1 MKLLPLYDYL
11 DGSASGSSTGV
22 LNWRSDDAIPPN
34 TNYLD
39 FSKGIQN
46 IDYGSL
52 EKTFT
57 LEFWVKVNS
66 APTSGYSSI
75 FSHVNNYRN
84 PFCGINTDGRV
95 VLSVP
100 ISTDVVSASNMILS
114 TDPVTDGTW
123 HHVSYS
129 YDGRNFTLWIDGNK
143 AGTKA
148 ASGNT
153 TTSLG
158 LKIGFGYVGEVD
170 SPFDGGIAGMV
181 KYNAL
186 KEPKQNLP
194 RQIPDPADGAQE
206 VSFVVIEDF
215 LTAIEPEESQRD
227 FGEFHYETLDDMI
240 PAIRGGTLIGGNYS
254 ITGTV
259 KKADENG
266 ILRPYTEAVV
276 FLADQETGQYQR
288 EQIETPNGLFELPDL
303 RENRKY
309 SVFVKD
315 GRGKA
320 YKAFIDVNAPA
331 VLDVILEEETQKPP
345 KPKSYKVSGK
355 VLDHTGQPI
364 QRYVAVHSRT
374 DGTLLGMTRSAV
386 DGTYSIE
393 LAENDPVYVVCL
405 PNNQEDINAKVFDR
419 VIPVQK

>member
-1 MKLLPLYDYL
+1 MKDLPFYDYL
-11 DGSASGSSTGV
+11 DGSTSGTSTGV

-39 FSKGIQN
+39 FSKEIPS

-52 EKTFT
+52 GKSFT
-57 LEFWVKVNS
+57 LEFWVKVNA
-66 APTSGYSSI
+66 APARGYSSI

-84 PFCGINTDGRV
+84 PFCGINTEGRV

-100 ISTDVVSASNMILS
+100 ISTDVVSPSDMITS
-114 TDPVTDGTW
+114 IDPMTDGAW

-129 YDGRNFTLWIDGNK
+129 YDGRNFTLWIDGNRV
-143 AGTKA
+143 GMKA

-153 TTSLG
+153 NSNLG
-158 LKIGFGYVGEVD
+158 LIIGFGYAGEVD
-170 SPFDGGIAGMV
+170 TPFDGGIAGMV
-181 KYNAL
+181 EHNTF

-194 RQIPDPADGAQE
+194 RRIPDPSEDALEIG
-206 VSFVVIEDF
+206 FVVIEDF
-215 LTAIEPEESQRD
+215 ITAIEPEESQRD

-266 ILRPYTEAVV
+266 ILRPYTEAIV
-276 FLADQETGQYQR
+276 FLADQETGGYQR
-288 EQIETPNGLFELPDL
+288 EQVETPNGLFELPDL
-303 RENRKY
+303 SEKRKY

-331 VLDVILEEETQKPP
+331 VLDVVLEEETQKPP

-364 QRYVAVHSRT
+364 QRYVAVHSRA

-386 DGTYSIE
+386 DGTYSID
-393 LAENDPVYVVCL
+393 LNENDPVYVVCL
-405 PNNQEDINAKVFDR
+405 PNNQEDINAKIFDR

>member
-11 DGSASGSSTGV
+11 DGTAKGSYNGV

-39 FSKGIQN
+39 FSKKIPKIN
-46 IDYGSL
+46 YGSL
-52 EKTFT
+52 GKDFT
-57 LEFWVKVNS
+57 VEFWVKVNTP
-66 APTSGYSSI
+66 PTSGYSSI
-75 FSHVNNYRN
+75 LSHANNYRN
-84 PFCGINTDGRV
+84 PFCGINTEGRV

-100 ISTDVVSASNMILS
+100 FSTDTVSKSDMIGS
-114 TDPVTDGTW
+114 TNPVNDGAW
-123 HHVSYS
+123 HHVAYAFI
-129 YDGRNFTLWIDGNK
+129 DGRFILWIDGSNVGEK
-143 AGTKA
+143 PVSGTPNA
-148 ASGNT
+148 NMD
-153 TTSLG
+153 LR
-158 LKIGFGYVGEVD
+158 IGFGYGGVVD
-170 SPFDGGIAGMV
+170 SPFDGGIAGLV
-181 KYNAL
+181 KHEGL
-186 KEPKQNLP
+186 REPKKNLP
-194 RQIPDPADGAQE
+194 RRISDPTEDAPEIG
-206 VSFVVIEDF
+206 FVVLEDF

-227 FGEFHYETLDDMI
+227 FGEFHYDVLEDVI
-240 PAIRGGTLIGGNYS
+240 PAIRGGTLIGGDYS

-276 FLADQETGQYQR
+276 FLADQETGSYQR
-288 EQIETPNGLFELPDL
+288 EQIETPNGLFELRDL
-303 RENRKY
+303 RENRNY

-320 YKAFIDVNAPA
+320 YKAFIDVTAPA
-331 VLDVILEEETQKPP
+331 VLDVVLEEETQKPP

-374 DGTLLGMTRSAV
+374 DGTLLGMARSEA
-386 DGTYSIE
+386 DGTYSID

-405 PNNQEDINAKVFDR
+405 PNNQEDINAKIFDR

>member
-11 DGSASGSSTGV
+11 DGETNGTPTGV

-39 FSKGIQN
+39 FSKGITT
-46 IDYGSL
+46 IDYGPL
-52 EKTFT
+52 GKPFT

-84 PFCGINTDGRV
+84 PFCGINTEGRV
-95 VLSVP
+95 VISAP
-100 ISTDVVSASNMILS
+100 ISTDIVSPSDMIMS
-114 TDPVTDGTW
+114 TDPVTDGVW

-129 YDGRNFTLWIDGNK
+129 YDGRSFTLWVDGNK
-143 AGTKA
+143 AGTKT

-153 TTSLG
+153 NNSLG
-158 LKIGFGYVGEVD
+158 LKIGFGYMGEVD

-194 RQIPDPADGAQE
+194 RQIPDPAKDAPDIG
-206 VSFVVIEDF
+206 FVVIEDF
-215 LTAIEPEESQRD
+215 IAAIEPEESQRD
-227 FGEFHYETLDDMI
+227 FGKFHYETLDDMI
-240 PAIRGGTLIGGNYS
+240 PVIRGGTLIGGNYS

-276 FLADQETGQYQR
+276 FLADQETGRYQR

-303 RENRKY
+303 RENRNY

-345 KPKSYKVSGK
+345 KPKAYKVAGK

-364 QRYVAVHSRT
+364 QRYVAVHSRV
-374 DGTLLGMTRSAV
+374 DGTLLGMTRSAA

-393 LAENDPVYVVCL
+393 LSENDPVYVVCL
-405 PNNQEDINAKVFDR
+405 PNNQEDINAKIFDR

>member
-11 DGSASGSSTGV
+11 DGKTNGSFTGV

-39 FSKGIQN
+39 FSKGIPKIN
-46 IDYGSL
+46 YGAIGKS
-52 EKTFT
+52 FT
-57 LEFWVKVNS
+57 VVFWVKVNS
-66 APTSGYSSI
+66 TPANGYSSLLC
-75 FSHVNNYRN
+75 HVNNYRN
-84 PFCGINTDGRV
+84 PFCGVNSDGRV
-95 VLSVP
+95 VLSTS
-100 ISTDVVSASNMILS
+100 ILTDDVSPSNMILS
-114 TDPVTDGTW
+114 TNPVNDGAW
-123 HHVSYS
+123 HQVSYTF
-129 YDGRNFTLWIDGNK
+129 DGANFILWVDGNK
-143 AGTKA
+143 IGEKA
-148 ASGNT
+148 ASGGINAN
-153 TTSLG
+153 LG
-158 LKIGFGYVGEVD
+158 LIIGFGYRGEVD
-170 SPFDGGIAGMV
+170 SPFDGGVAGLV
-181 KYNAL
+181 KHGGV

-194 RQIPDPADGAQE
+194 RRIPDPSEDAPEIGI
-206 VSFVVIEDF
+206 VVLEDY

-227 FGEFHYETLDDMI
+227 FGEFHYDVLEDVI
-240 PAIRGGTLIGGNYS
+240 PAIRGGTLIGGNHS

-276 FLADQETGQYQR
+276 FLADQETGSYQR
-288 EQIETPNGLFELPDL
+288 EQIETPDGLFELRDL
-303 RENRKY
+303 RENRNY

-320 YKAFIDVNAPA
+320 YKAFIDVTAPA
-331 VLDVILEEETQKPP
+331 VLDVVLEEETQKPP
-345 KPKSYKVSGK
+345 KPKSYKVAGK

-374 DGTLLGMTRSAV
+374 DGTLLGMARSEA
-386 DGTYSIE
+386 DGTYSID

-405 PNNQEDINAKVFDR
+405 PNNQEDVNAKIFDR

>member
-11 DGSASGSSTGV
+11 DGTAKGSYDGV

-39 FSKGIQN
+39 FSKKIPL
-46 IDYGSL
+46 IDYGSIN
-52 EKTFT
+52 KRFT
-57 LEFWVKVNS
+57 VEFWVKVNTPP
-66 APTSGYSSI
+66 ASGYSSL
-75 FSHVNNYRN
+75 FCHVNNYRN
-84 PFCGINTDGRV
+84 PFCGINTEGRV

-100 ISTDVVSASNMILS
+100 ISTDNVSQSDMIVS
-114 TDPVTDGTW
+114 TNPVNDGAW
-123 HHVSYS
+123 HHVAYAFIT
-129 YDGRNFTLWIDGNK
+129 DRFILWIDGNIVGEK
-143 AGTKA
+143 PVSGTT
-148 ASGNT
+148 NT
-153 TTSLG
+153 NMNLR
-158 LKIGFGYVGEVD
+158 IGYMGEVD
-170 SPFDGGIAGMV
+170 SPFDGGIAGLVMHEGFR
-181 KYNAL
+181 
-186 KEPKQNLP
+186 EPKQNLP
-194 RQIPDPADGAQE
+194 RQIQDPTEDAPEIG
-206 VSFVVIEDF
+206 FVVLEDI

-227 FGEFHYETLDDMI
+227 FGEFHYDVLEDMV
-240 PAIRGGTLIGGNYS
+240 PAIRGGTLIGGIHS

-266 ILRPYTEAVV
+266 ILRPYTEAIV
-276 FLADQETGQYQR
+276 FLADQETGSYQR
-288 EQIETPNGLFELPDL
+288 EQIETPNGLFELRDL
-303 RENRKY
+303 RENRNY

-320 YKAFIDVNAPA
+320 YKAFIDVTAPA
-331 VLDVILEEETQKPP
+331 VLDVVLEEETQKPP

-374 DGTLLGMTRSAV
+374 DGTLLGMARSDA
-386 DGTYSIE
+386 DGAYSID

>member
-11 DGSASGSSTGV
+11 DGETNGTSTGV
-22 LNWRSDDAIPPN
+22 LNWRSDDVIPPN

-39 FSKGIQN
+39 FSKGIPT
-46 IDYGSL
+46 IDYGPL
-52 EKTFT
+52 GKTFM

-75 FSHVNNYRN
+75 FSHVDNYRN
-84 PFCGINTDGRV
+84 PFCGINTEGRV
-95 VLSVP
+95 VISVP
-100 ISTDVVSASNMILS
+100 ISTDIVSPSDMIMS
-114 TDPVTDGTW
+114 TDPVTDGSW

-129 YDGRNFTLWIDGNK
+129 YDGNNFTLWVDGNK
-143 AGTKA
+143 AGTKT

-153 TTSLG
+153 NISLG
-158 LKIGFGYVGEVD
+158 LKIGFGYMGEVD
-170 SPFDGGIAGMV
+170 RPFDGGIAGMV
-181 KYNAL
+181 KYNVL
-186 KEPKQNLP
+186 KAPKQNLQ
-194 RQIPDPADGAQE
+194 RQIPDPAKDAPDIG
-206 VSFVVIEDF
+206 FVVIEDF
-215 LTAIEPEESQRD
+215 ITAIEPEESQRD

-240 PAIRGGTLIGGNYS
+240 PVIRGGTLIGGNYS

-288 EQIETPNGLFELPDL
+288 EQIETPNGLFELTDL
-303 RENRKY
+303 RENRNY

-345 KPKSYKVSGK
+345 KTKAYKVSGK

-364 QRYVAVHSRT
+364 QRYVVVHSRA
-374 DGTLLGMTRSAV
+374 DGALLGMTRSAA

-393 LAENDPVYVVCL
+393 LSENDPVYVVCL
-405 PNNQEDINAKVFDR
+405 PNNQEDINAKIFDR

>member
-11 DGSASGSSTGV
+11 DGETNGTSTGV
-22 LNWRSDDAIPPN
+22 LNWRSDDVIPPN

-39 FSKGIQN
+39 FSKGAPT
-46 IDYGSL
+46 IDYGPL
-52 EKTFT
+52 GKTFM

-75 FSHVNNYRN
+75 FSHVNDYRN
-84 PFCGINTDGRV
+84 PFCGINTEGRV
-95 VLSVP
+95 VISAP
-100 ISTDVVSASNMILS
+100 ISTDIVLPSDMIMS

-129 YDGRNFTLWIDGNK
+129 YDGSNFTLWIDGNR

-153 TTSLG
+153 TASLG
-158 LKIGFGYVGEVD
+158 LKIGFGYTGEVD

-186 KEPKQNLP
+186 KEPKQNPP
-194 RQIPDPADGAQE
+194 RRIPDPAEDAPEIG
-206 VSFVVIEDF
+206 FVVIEDF
-215 LTAIEPEESQRD
+215 
-227 FGEFHYETLDDMI
+227 I
-240 PAIRGGTLIGGNYS
+240 PAIRGGTMIGGNYS

-276 FLADQETGQYQR
+276 FLADQETGSYQR
-288 EQIETPNGLFELPDL
+288 EQIETPNGLFEIPDL
-303 RENRKY
+303 RENRNY

-345 KPKSYKVSGK
+345 KPKAYKVAGK

-364 QRYVAVHSRT
+364 QRYVAVHSRA
-374 DGTLLGMTRSAV
+374 DGTLLGMTRSAA

-393 LAENDPVYVVCL
+393 LAETDPVYVVCL
-405 PNNQEDINAKVFDR
+405 PNNQEDINAKIFDR

>member
-11 DGSASGSSTGV
+11 DGKTNGTPTGV

-39 FSKGIQN
+39 LSKGIPN
-46 IDYGSL
+46 IDYGSI

-66 APTSGYSSI
+66 APSSGYSSI

-84 PFCGINTDGRV
+84 PFCGINTEGRV

-100 ISTDVVSASNMILS
+100 ISTDVVSTSDMIIS
-114 TDPVTDGTW
+114 TDPVTDGSW

-153 TTSLG
+153 NTNLG
-158 LKIGFGYVGEVD
+158 LRIGFGYDGEVD
-170 SPFDGGIAGMV
+170 TPFDGGIAGMV
-181 KYNAL
+181 KHDTF

-194 RQIPDPADGAQE
+194 RRIPDPAEDAPEIG
-206 VSFVVIEDF
+206 FVVIEDF
-215 LTAIEPEESQRD
+215 ITAIEPEESQRD

-240 PAIRGGTLIGGNYS
+240 PAVRGGTLIGGNYS

-266 ILRPYTEAVV
+266 VLRPYTEAVV

-288 EQIETPNGLFELPDL
+288 EQNETPNGLFELPDL

-331 VLDVILEEETQKPP
+331 VLDVVLEEETQKPP
-345 KPKSYKVSGK
+345 KPKTYKVAGK

-405 PNNQEDINAKVFDR
+405 PNNQEDINAKIFDR
-419 VIPVQK
+419 VNPVQK

>member
-11 DGSASGSSTGV
+11 DGETNGTSTGV
-22 LNWRSDDAIPPN
+22 LNWRSDDVIPPN

-39 FSKGIQN
+39 FSKGIPT
-46 IDYGSL
+46 IDYGPL
-52 EKTFT
+52 GKTFM

-75 FSHVNNYRN
+75 FSHVNNHRN
-84 PFCGINTDGRV
+84 PFCGINTEGRV
-95 VLSVP
+95 VISAP
-100 ISTDVVSASNMILS
+100 ISTDIVSPSDMIMS
-114 TDPVTDGTW
+114 TDPVTDGSW

-129 YDGRNFTLWIDGNK
+129 YDGKNFALWIDGNR

-153 TTSLG
+153 NNSLG
-158 LKIGFGYVGEVD
+158 LKIGFGYMGEVD

-186 KEPKQNLP
+186 NEPKQNLQ
-194 RQIPDPADGAQE
+194 RQIPDPAKDAPDIE
-206 VSFVVIEDF
+206 FVVIEDF
-215 LTAIEPEESQRD
+215 ITAIEPEESQRD

-240 PAIRGGTLIGGNYS
+240 PVIRGGTLIGGIYS

-303 RENRKY
+303 RENRNY

-345 KPKSYKVSGK
+345 KPKAYKVSGK

-364 QRYVAVHSRT
+364 QRYVAVHSRA

-393 LAENDPVYVVCL
+393 LSENDPVYVVCL
-405 PNNQEDINAKVFDR
+405 PNNQEDVNAKIFDR

>member
-11 DGSASGSSTGV
+11 DGTTKGSYDGV

-39 FSKGIQN
+39 FSKGIHK
-46 IDYGSL
+46 IDYGTIG
-52 EKTFT
+52 KVFT
-57 LEFWVKVNS
+57 VVFWVKVNTPP
-66 APTSGYSSI
+66 ASGYSSL

-84 PFCGINTDGRV
+84 PFCGINTEGRI

-100 ISTDVVSASNMILS
+100 ISTVNVSPSDMIMS
-114 TDPVTDGTW
+114 TDPVNDGSWHHIVYTFDGTK
-123 HHVSYS
+123 
-129 YDGRNFTLWIDGNK
+129 FTLWVDGNSV
-143 AGTKA
+143 GTKP
-148 ASGNT
+148 ASGN
-153 TTSLG
+153 SNANMG
-158 LKIGFGYVGEVD
+158 LRIGFGYAGVVD
-170 SPFDGGIAGMV
+170 TPFDGGIAGLV
-181 KYNAL
+181 KHDSL
-186 KEPKQNLP
+186 IEPKQNLP
-194 RQIPDPADGAQE
+194 RQIQDPSEDAPEIG
-206 VSFVVIEDF
+206 FVVLEDL
-215 LTAIEPEESQRD
+215 LTAIEAEESQRD
-227 FGEFHYETLDDMI
+227 FGEFHYDVLEDVI
-240 PAIRGGTLIGGNYS
+240 PAIRGGTLIGGNHS

-276 FLADQETGQYQR
+276 FLADQETGSYQR
-288 EQIETPNGLFELPDL
+288 EQIETPNGLFELRDL
-303 RENRKY
+303 RENRNY

-320 YKAFIDVNAPA
+320 YKAFIDVTAPA
-331 VLDVILEEETQKPP
+331 VLDVVLEEETQKPP
-345 KPKSYKVSGK
+345 KPKSYKVAGK

-374 DGTLLGMTRSAV
+374 DGTLLGIARSEA
-386 DGTYSIE
+386 DGTYSID

-405 PNNQEDINAKVFDR
+405 PNNQEDVNAKIFDR

>member
-11 DGSASGSSTGV
+11 DGTSKGSYSGV

-39 FSKGIQN
+39 FSKKIPL
-46 IDYGSL
+46 IDYDSL
-52 EKTFT
+52 NKSFT
-57 LEFWVKVNS
+57 VEFWVKVNTPP
-66 APTSGYSSI
+66 ASGYSSL
-75 FSHVNNYRN
+75 FSHVKNYRN
-84 PFCGINTDGRV
+84 PFCGINTEGRV

-100 ISTDVVSASNMILS
+100 ISTDNVSQTDMIVS
-114 TDPVTDGTW
+114 TNPVNDGSWHQITYTFDGT
-123 HHVSYS
+123 
-129 YDGRNFTLWIDGNK
+129 NFVLWVDGNK
-143 AGTKA
+143 AGEKN

-153 TTSLG
+153 NNSLG
-158 LKIGFGYVGEVD
+158 LMIGFGYMGEVD
-170 SPFDGGIAGMV
+170 FPFDGGIAGLV
-181 KYNAL
+181 KYDRVI
-186 KEPKQNLP
+186 EPKQNIP
-194 RQIPDPADGAQE
+194 RQIPDPTENAPEIG
-206 VSFVVIEDF
+206 FVVLEDF

-227 FGEFHYETLDDMI
+227 FGEFHYDVLEDVL
-240 PAIRGGTLIGGNYS
+240 PAIRGGTLIGGNHS

-276 FLADQETGQYQR
+276 FLADQDTGSYQR
-288 EQIETPNGLFELPDL
+288 EQIETPNGLFELRDL
-303 RENRKY
+303 RENRNY
-309 SVFVKD
+309 SIFVKD
-315 GRGKA
+315 SRGKA
-320 YKAFIDVNAPA
+320 YKAFIDVTAPA

-374 DGTLLGMTRSAV
+374 DGTLLGMARSEA
-386 DGTYSIE
+386 DGTYSID

-405 PNNQEDINAKVFDR
+405 PNNQEDINAKIFDR

>member
-39 FSKGIQN
+39 FSKGIPN

-52 EKTFT
+52 EKIFT

-75 FSHVNNYRN
+75 FSHVNNHRT

-158 LKIGFGYVGEVD
+158 LKIGFGYTGEVD

-194 RQIPDPADGAQE
+194 RQIPDPADGVLE

-227 FGEFHYETLDDMI
+227 FGEFHYETLEDMI

-254 ITGTV
+254 VTGTV

-303 RENRKY
+303 RENRNY

-331 VLDVILEEETQKPP
+331 VLDVVLEEETQKPP

-405 PNNQEDINAKVFDR
+405 PKNQEDINAKIFDR

>member
-11 DGSASGSSTGV
+11 DGTAKGSYDGV

-39 FSKGIQN
+39 FSKKIPK

-52 EKTFT
+52 GKSFT
-57 LEFWVKVNS
+57 IEFWVKVN
-66 APTSGYSSI
+66 APPTSGYSSL
-75 FSHVNNYRN
+75 FSHVNNHKN
-84 PFCGINTDGRV
+84 PFCGINTEGRV
-95 VLSVP
+95 VISTP
-100 ISTDVVSASNMILS
+100 ISSDDVSQSNMIMS
-114 TDPVTDGTW
+114 TNPVNDGSWHHIVYTFDGTK
-123 HHVSYS
+123 
-129 YDGRNFTLWIDGNK
+129 FTLWVDGNGV
-143 AGTKA
+143 GTKP

-153 TTSLG
+153 GAGLG
-158 LKIGFGYVGEVD
+158 LQIGFGYAGEVG
-170 SPFDGGIAGMV
+170 SPFDGGIAGLV
-181 KYNAL
+181 KYDSII
-186 KEPKQNLP
+186 EPKQNLP
-194 RQIPDPADGAQE
+194 RQIPDPTEDAPE
-206 VSFVVIEDF
+206 VGFVVLEDF

-227 FGEFHYETLDDMI
+227 FGEFHYDVLEDML
-240 PAIRGGTLIGGNYS
+240 PAIRGGTLIGGNHS

-276 FLADQETGQYQR
+276 FLAEQETGSYQR
-288 EQIETPNGLFELPDL
+288 EQIETPNGLFELRDL
-303 RENRKY
+303 RENRNY

-320 YKAFIDVNAPA
+320 YKAFIDVTAPA
-331 VLDVILEEETQKPP
+331 VLDVVLEEETQKPP

-374 DGTLLGMTRSAV
+374 DGTLLGMARSEA
-386 DGTYSIE
+386 DGTYSID

-405 PNNQEDINAKVFDR
+405 PNNQEDVNAKIFDR

>member
-1 MKLLPLYDYL
+1 M
-11 DGSASGSSTGV
+11 
-22 LNWRSDDAIPPN
+22 
-34 TNYLD
+34 
-39 FSKGIQN
+39 
-46 IDYGSL
+46 
-52 EKTFT
+52 
-57 LEFWVKVNS
+57 
-66 APTSGYSSI
+66 
-75 FSHVNNYRN
+75 
-84 PFCGINTDGRV
+84 
-95 VLSVP
+95 
-100 ISTDVVSASNMILS
+100 
-114 TDPVTDGTW
+114 
-123 HHVSYS
+123 
-129 YDGRNFTLWIDGNK
+129 
-143 AGTKA
+143 KA

-153 TTSLG
+153 NTNLG
-158 LKIGFGYVGEVD
+158 LNIGFGYAGEVD
-170 SPFDGGIAGMV
+170 TPFDGGIAGMV

-240 PAIRGGTLIGGNYS
+240 PAVRGGILIGGNYS

-345 KPKSYKVSGK
+345 KPKAYKVAGK

-364 QRYVAVHSRT
+364 QRYVAVHSRA

-405 PNNQEDINAKVFDR
+405 PNNQEDINAKIFDR

>member
-11 DGSASGSSTGV
+11 DGETKGTSTGV
-22 LNWRSDDAIPPN
+22 LNWRSDDAIQPN

-39 FSKGIQN
+39 FSKEIPS

-52 EKTFT
+52 GKSFT
-57 LEFWVKVNS
+57 LEFWVKVNA
-66 APTSGYSSI
+66 APARGYSSI

-84 PFCGINTDGRV
+84 PFCGINTEGRV

-100 ISTDVVSASNMILS
+100 ISTDVVSPSDMITS
-114 TDPVTDGTW
+114 IDPMTDGAW

-129 YDGRNFTLWIDGNK
+129 YDGRSFTLWIDGNR

-153 TTSLG
+153 NTNLG
-158 LKIGFGYVGEVD
+158 LKIGFGYTGEVD
-170 SPFDGGIAGMV
+170 TPFDGGIAGMV
-181 KYNAL
+181 KFDIIN
-186 KEPKQNLP
+186 EPKQNLP
-194 RQIPDPADGAQE
+194 RRIPDPAEDVLEIG
-206 VSFVVIEDF
+206 FVVIEDF
-215 LTAIEPEESQRD
+215 ITAIEPEESQRD

-331 VLDVILEEETQKPP
+331 VLDVVLEEETQKPP
-345 KPKSYKVSGK
+345 KPKAYKVAGK

-364 QRYVAVHSRT
+364 QRYVAVHSRA

-405 PNNQEDINAKVFDR
+405 PNNQEDINAKIFDR

>member
-11 DGSASGSSTGV
+11 DGTAKGSYDGV

-39 FSKGIQN
+39 FSKRIPK
-46 IDYGSL
+46 IDYGSIN
-52 EKTFT
+52 KAFT
-57 LEFWVKVNS
+57 VEFWVKVNTP
-66 APTSGYSSI
+66 PTSGYSSI
-75 FSHVNNYRN
+75 LSHVNNYRN
-84 PFCGINTDGRV
+84 PFCGINTEGRV

-100 ISTDVVSASNMILS
+100 ISTDDVSQSDMIVS
-114 TDPVTDGTW
+114 TNPVNDGSW
-123 HHVSYS
+123 HQVSYVF
-129 YDGRNFTLWIDGNK
+129 DGKTFILWIDGNK
-143 AGTKA
+143 AGEKN

-153 TTSLG
+153 NNSLG
-158 LKIGFGYVGEVD
+158 LRIGFGYNGEVD
-170 SPFDGGIAGMV
+170 SPFDGGIAGLV
-181 KYNAL
+181 KHDGL
-186 KEPKQNLP
+186 REPKQNLP
-194 RQIPDPADGAQE
+194 RQIPDPTEDAPE
-206 VSFVVIEDF
+206 VGFVVLEDF

-227 FGEFHYETLDDMI
+227 FGEFHYDVLEDVL
-240 PAIRGGTLIGGNYS
+240 PVIRGGTLIGGNYS

-288 EQIETPNGLFELPDL
+288 EQVETPNGLFELPDL
-303 RENRKY
+303 SEKRKY

-331 VLDVILEEETQKPP
+331 VLDVVLEEETQKPP

-364 QRYVAVHSRT
+364 QRYVAVHSRA
-374 DGTLLGMTRSAV
+374 DGTLLGMTRSAA

-393 LAENDPVYVVCL
+393 LSENDPVYVVCL
-405 PNNQEDINAKVFDR
+405 PNNQEDINAKILDR